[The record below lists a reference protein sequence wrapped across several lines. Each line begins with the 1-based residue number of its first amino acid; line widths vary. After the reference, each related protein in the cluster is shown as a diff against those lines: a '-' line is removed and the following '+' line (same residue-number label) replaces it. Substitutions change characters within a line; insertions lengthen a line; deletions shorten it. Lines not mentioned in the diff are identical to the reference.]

1 MAKDYYDILGVGK
14 SASAD
19 EIRKSYRKLAMQ
31 YHPDRNPD
39 DKTAEDKFKEC
50 AQAYEVL
57 SDADKRARYD
67 RLGHQAFENSNGG
80 GGGYQDAGDIFSHFA
95 DMFGQDMFGGQR
107 GGGGGRQRQ
116 RGQQG
121 GNIRIKVKMS
131 LAEIMTGV
139 DKKIKI
145 AKDISCTT
153 CSGSGAKDRNSVTQC
168 GTCRGSGYV
177 RKMTSTFLGQMQTT
191 VACPTCNG
199 AGETVTAKCG
209 SCKGAGVERGEE
221 VVTIPL
227 PKGVSDG
234 MQLSMSAKGHAGRG
248 GGPNGDLLIEIEE
261 TPHEHLQ
268 RDGANLIFDLQ
279 LNYADTVLGTQAI
292 IPTVEGQVKL
302 TIPPATQAGKVFKL
316 RDKGLPVLQSY
327 EKGDLLVHISV
338 PSPKTLSRE
347 AQELLAKMRD
357 MNDFK
362 PNPNEV
368 NKGIFDK
375 MRDLFA

>member
-1 MAKDYYDILGVGK
+1 MAQDYYDILGV
-14 SASAD
+14 SRTATAD
-19 EIRKSYRKLAMQ
+19 EIRKAYRKLAMQ

-39 DKTAEDKFKEC
+39 DKAAEEKFKEC

-67 RLGHQAFENSNGG
+67 RYGHQAFEGG
-80 GGGYQDAGDIFSHFA
+80 GGGGGGFHDAGDIFSQFA
-95 DMFGQDMFGGQR
+95 DMFG
-107 GGGGGRQRQ
+107 GGGGRTQQRQ

-121 GNIRIKVKMS
+121 GNLRIKVKLS
-131 LAEIMTGV
+131 LADIMTGV

-145 AKDISCTT
+145 SKDIACRG
-153 CSGSGAKDRNSVTQC
+153 CNGSGAKDRNSVTQC

-177 RKMTSTFLGQMQTT
+177 RKMQSTFLGQMQTT
-191 VACPTCNG
+191 VACPTCHG
-199 AGETVTAKCG
+199 AGETITAKCTI
-209 SCKGAGVERGEE
+209 CKGAGVERGEE
-221 VVTIPL
+221 IVTVPL
-227 PKGVSDG
+227 PKGVSAG
-234 MQLSMSAKGHAGRG
+234 LQLSMSGRG
-248 GGPNGDLLIEIEE
+248 HSGRNGGPNGDLVVEIEE
-261 TPHEHLQ
+261 IPHETLQ
-268 RDGANLIFDLQ
+268 RDGANLIYDLA

-292 IPTVEGQVKL
+292 IPTVDGQLKL

-338 PSPKTLSRE
+338 PSPKNLSRE
-347 AQELLAKMRD
+347 AQELLEKMRN
-357 MNDFK
+357 MNDFQ